1 MIWDVGLGAA
11 ANAMAAIRCYEMQA
25 ATGPVRPMQII
36 SFENDLDSLKLA
48 FEYNERFTYLRH
60 SGPSGILKKGHWQSR
75 EHPGLSWTLRE
86 GNFQKTMA
94 QAPVAPEVIFYDMFS
109 GKTNGDQWTLAA
121 FRRLFAACESRGAEL
136 FTYTVSTAS
145 RAALLVAGF
154 QVAKGRSTGDK
165 VETTIAFTP
174 QALKGAFAQRH
185 ELLGADWLA
194 KWRRSTARVPDWLAE
209 EEREDFERAI
219 QSHPQFASVVAS

>member
-1 MIWDVGLGAA
+1 MHIV
-11 ANAMAAIRCYEMQA
+11 
-25 ATGPVRPMQII
+25 

-60 SGPSGILKKGHWQSR
+60 SGPAGILKKGHWQSR
-75 EHPGLSWTLRE
+75 EHAGLSWTLIP
-86 GNFQKTMA
+86 GNFQESMR
-94 QAPVAPEVIFYDMFS
+94 QAPAAPEVIFYDMFS

-121 FRRLFAACESRGAEL
+121 FRRLLAACADRSAEL

-154 QVAKGRSTGDK
+154 QVARGRSTGDK

-174 QALKGAFAQRH
+174 QALGEAFAQRH
-185 ELLGADWLA
+185 ELLGPDWLA
-194 KWRRSTARVPDWLAE
+194 KWRRSTARIPDWLAE
-209 EEREDFERAI
+209 NEREDFERAV
-219 QSHPQFASVVAS
+219 QSHPQFAL